1 MKCSCMR
8 AGMSC
13 VSACSV
19 CCGHCSNGVDVEEVD
34 SDEEEMDITYS
45 KSYNQIL

>member
-13 VSACSV
+13 VSACDV
-19 CCGHCSNGVDVEEVD
+19 WYGHCCNGADVDEVD
-34 SDEEEMDITYS
+34 SDGEEIDITCM
-45 KSYNQIL
+45 